1 MSHQCIVNISNEN
14 NPYPITLAGISNL
27 EGKQESVAPSSFE
40 FELGQQIAAGG
51 TLSFTLK
58 RDLPLTAGA
67 KLTWSTGASKNSTLA
82 SIVMTFRNDSMGNK
96 AELDVESQLDNL
108 NGKLAYGVSYFY
120 ASEEDNIEM
129 SRDYLNSTD
138 LKSSPVYVNYTIV
151 CNSFLTDQA
160 PAPVLS
166 GITNVVML
174 MLENRGFDHLMGMLY
189 TEDPK
194 VVFPEGSVPPS
205 RNSTVSNPINFD
217 GLANNP
223 EFGNPSG
230 PGENANLVKPVQ
242 PGSLSIPEADP
253 GEQWADTNQQVYDIT
268 GVPGPHDQ
276 PTMQGFLDSYKAQP
290 DVEGSVDPLE
300 ILQYYT
306 SDDLP
311 VMSSLAKNYAV
322 SDAWHCSVPSQT
334 SPNRG
339 FSLSGTSNGYVDNY
353 DIPGIPAT
361 KLSWAEHSVKFKS
374 NTIFNVMANSG
385 NMDWKIYYEQKYLL
399 GFSLTE
405 ELFEQLHPYK
415 GTEHVTSIDQFYA
428 DIENDSLPAFSYLE
442 PTWSTDEKKKLW
454 ANDYHP
460 PFNVCPGEQNLAKI
474 YKALTK
480 YKHWD
485 STLFIVTFD
494 EHGGTFD
501 HAAPPST
508 IAPDAQTDWS
518 HFAFDRL
525 GIRVP
530 TLLISPKIQ
539 EGTVFRSPESTP
551 FDHTSFL
558 KTILAW
564 QNIDISG
571 GALGKRAAQAPD
583 FSGVVSSDVVNSEV
597 VPVKPPLCVNE
608 FHNTRI
614 NDLQRFA
621 LPFIAKNL
629 SGAKPG
635 SKAYNKVLE
644 ELLALK
650 TVGELAD
657 YAKSFEG

>member
-14 NPYPITLAGISNL
+14 NPYPLTLAGISKL
-27 EGKQESVAPSSFE
+27 EGKLESVTPSDFQLK
-40 FELGQQIAAGG
+40 LGHQINAGE

-58 RDLPLTAGA
+58 RDLVLTAGA
-67 KLTWSTGASKNSTLA
+67 QLTWNTGASKNSTLA
-82 SIVMTFRNDSMGNK
+82 NIVMTFRNDSLGNK
-96 AELDVESQLDNL
+96 ADLEVTPQLDNL
-108 NGKLAYGVSYFY
+108 NALLAYGVSYFH

-129 SRDYLNSTD
+129 SRDYLNTTD

-160 PAPVLS
+160 PKPSLS

-194 VVFPEGSVPPS
+194 VVFPANSKPPTN
-205 RNSTVSNPINFD
+205 NSTVPNPINFD

-230 PGENANLVKPVQ
+230 PGPNANFVKPVE

-253 GEQWADTNQQVYDIT
+253 GEQWADTNQQVYNIT
-268 GVPGPHDQ
+268 GVPGIDDA

-290 DVEGSVDPLE
+290 DVEGKVNPLE

-311 VMSSLAKNYAV
+311 VISSLAKNYAV

-353 DIPGIPAT
+353 NIPGIPPD
-361 KLSWAEHSVKFKS
+361 LPSWLAHSVKFKS
-374 NTIFNVMANSG
+374 NTIFNVMANCG
-385 NMDWKIYYEQKYLL
+385 NMDWKIYYEQQYAL
-399 GFSLTE
+399 GMSLTE
-405 ELFEQLHPYK
+405 ELFEQLHQYK
-415 GTEHVTSIDQFYA
+415 KTDQLSDMNQFYT
-428 DIENDSLPAFSYLE
+428 DLENDTLPAFSYLE
-442 PTWSTDEKKKLW
+442 PTWSTSASKGLV

-460 PFNVCPGEQNLAKI
+460 PFNICPGEHNLAKI
-474 YKALTK
+474 YDALTK
-480 YKHWD
+480 YEKWD

-501 HAAPPST
+501 HVSPPTT
-508 IAPDAQTDWS
+508 IAPDNQTDWS
-518 HFAFDRL
+518 NFRFDRL
-525 GIRVP
+525 GIRIP
-530 TLLISPKIQ
+530 TLLISPRIKQ
-539 EGTVFRSPESTP
+539 GTVFRSPESTP

-564 QNIDISG
+564 QNIDISA
-571 GALGKRAAQAPD
+571 GALGNRAAQAPN
-583 FSGVVSSDVVNSEV
+583 FSGVVASEV
-597 VPVKPPLCVNE
+597 VNAEAVVLEPPMCIPPL
-608 FHNTRI
+608 HNTHI
-614 NDLQRFA
+614 NDLQKFM
-621 LPFIAKNL
+621 LPFIAKKL
-629 SGAKPG
+629 SGAEPG
-635 SKAYNKVLE
+635 TKAYNKVLA
-644 ELLALK
+644 ELFMIETIGGL
-650 TVGELAD
+650 ED
-657 YAKSFEG
+657 YAKGFED

>member
-1 MSHQCIVNISNEN
+1 MSHQCIVNISNKN
-14 NPYPITLAGISNL
+14 NPYPITLAGISEL

-40 FELGQQIAAGG
+40 FKLGDQIEAGG

-58 RDLPLTAGA
+58 RDLILTAGA
-67 KLTWSTGASKNSTLA
+67 KLTWSTGASKNSSLA
-82 SIVMTFRNDSMGNK
+82 NIIMTFRNDSLSNK
-96 AELDVESQLDNL
+96 AELEVTPQLGSL
-108 NGKLAYGVSYFY
+108 NALLAYGVSYFY

-129 SRDYLNSTD
+129 SRDYLNTTD

-189 TEDPK
+189 SEDPK
-194 VVFPEGSVPPS
+194 AVFPAGSVPPAG
-205 RNSTVSNPINFD
+205 NSTVSNPINFD

-223 EFGNPSG
+223 NFGNPSG
-230 PGENANLVKPVQ
+230 TGSDANPVKPVQ
-242 PGSLSIPEADP
+242 SGSLSVPEADP
-253 GEQWADTNQQVYDIT
+253 GEQWADTNRQIYDIT
-268 GVPGPHDQ
+268 GVPGPNNKA
-276 PTMQGFLDSYKAQP
+276 TMQGFLDSYKAQP
-290 DVEGSVDPLE
+290 DVAGKVNPLE

-306 SDDLP
+306 SEDLP
-311 VMSSLAKNYAV
+311 VISSLAKNYAV

-353 DIPGIPAT
+353 DVPGIPSNII
-361 KLSWAEHSVKFKS
+361 SWAKHSVKFKS
-374 NTIFNVMANSG
+374 NTLFNVLANCG
-385 NMDWKIYYEQKYLL
+385 NIDWKIYYEQKYL
-399 GFSLTE
+399 GGVSLTE
-405 ELFEQLHPYK
+405 ELFEQLHLYK
-415 GTEHVTSIDQFYA
+415 KTDQVSPIDDFYS
-428 DIENDSLPAFSYLE
+428 DLENDTLPAFSYLE
-442 PTWSTDEKKKLW
+442 PIWSTSKSQGL

-460 PFNVCPGEQNLAKI
+460 PLNICPGEQNLAKI
-474 YKALTK
+474 YNALTK
-480 YKHWD
+480 YNKWD

-501 HAAPPST
+501 HAVPPTT
-508 IAPDAQTDWS
+508 IAPDSQTDWS
-518 HFAFDRL
+518 DFGFDRL

-539 EGTVFRSPESTP
+539 QGTVFRSPETTP

-583 FSGVVSSDVVNSEV
+583 FSGVVSSKVVNGETV
-597 VPVKPPLCVNE
+597 VLKPPICVPILG
-608 FHNTRI
+608 NTRL
-614 NDLQRFA
+614 NDLQKFI
-621 LPFIAKNL
+621 LPFIARKL
-629 SGAKPG
+629 SGAEADTE
-635 SKAYNKVLE
+635 AYNKVLE
-644 ELLALK
+644 ELASKK
-650 TVGELAD
+650 TVGDQEE
-657 YAKSFEG
+657 YAKSLEE